1 MIVRHEAFLY
11 QFTNLI
17 IIVVMQ
23 DLLEFKIF
31 QMMLLLTA
39 GGTQLM
45 LWNNSS
51 ILSFKGQ
58 KLY

>member
-45 LWNNSS
+45 L
-51 ILSFKGQ
+51 
-58 KLY
+58 